1 MKVIKVVV
9 DELPEDCLLCSFL
22 RHYTPHKNTDWE
34 GCDELYCDLIGEEVA
49 EDGRPDWCPLITQ
62 QELLRRVAS
71 PFNDWDDSEDK

>member
-9 DELPEDCLLCSFL
+9 DELPKDCPDCDWSNIGDCFL
-22 RHYTPHKNTDWE
+22 VGRQHDCNCYDR
-34 GCDELYCDLIGEEVA
+34 
-49 EDGRPDWCPLITQ
+49 RPDWCPLITQ